1 MKSVEWSIQALGDL
15 RGLDRPIAQ
24 RIMHAVNRL
33 SATGA
38 EDVKR
43 LKSGT
48 EFRLR
53 SGDYRT
59 RFSVEPEVML
69 ILRVLHRS
77 RAYR

>member
-15 RGLDRPIAQ
+15 RGLDRPVAQ

-38 EDVKR
+38 GDVKR
-43 LKSGT
+43 LKGST

-53 SGDYRT
+53 SGDYRI
-59 RFSVEPEVML
+59 RFSAGQEVIL